1 MERKNANQ
9 KIVLEQKKILKSLE
23 EEHKIH
29 INPNKKTVFIKINQ
43 LESGYLSYL
52 KKKHNIPIDHC
63 FIISLDQE
71 KQESPKEKVEILSH
85 LQQKKHNPF
94 ESVFSFIDDSFEIPS
109 SILFQSLTPSICKKQ
124 FI

>member
-9 KIVLEQKKILKSLE
+9 KIVLEQKEILNSLE
-23 EEHKIH
+23 EKHKIH

-52 KKKHNIPIDHC
+52 KKKHKIPIDHS

-71 KQESPKEKVEILSH
+71 KQESSIEKVEILSH
-85 LQQKKHNPF
+85 LQQKKQNPF

-109 SILFQSLTPSICKKQ
+109 FILFQSLAPSVYKKQ
-124 FI
+124 FL

>member
-71 KQESPKEKVEILSH
+71 KQESSTEKVEILSYLH
-85 LQQKKHNPF
+85 KKEQNPF
-94 ESVFSFIDDSFEIPS
+94 ESNFPFIDDSFEIPS
-109 SILFQSLTPSICKKQ
+109 SFLIANFGPT
-124 FI
+124 FYF